1 MSHRLFIF
9 LSCFS
14 FLKRQFS
21 KTTTIYIHSW
31 KSEDSLAN
39 IWGLVDG
46 QGLNLNYQGRVF
58 SMSWSCDYL
67 QEQRLNNL
75 FSLMNSKQEII
86 GQDAA
91 VGLSCKTKSSGQPCN
106 RLYKNSL
113 GISKKWNHR
122 SSKCWSTGLLNFYA
136 KHSLPGDQFAR
147 KILCYFSTCY
157 LKYLHYLQNR
167 FCLTSATGPY
177 RSLHSVAKL
186 TCMYMV
192 IDSNI

>member
-1 MSHRLFIF
+1 MLSSYFKSISLFLIMYKLFIF

-21 KTTTIYIHSW
+21 KMTTIYIHSW

-46 QGLNLNYQGRVF
+46 QGLSLKYQGRVF

-91 VGLSCKTKSSGQPCN
+91 VGLSCKTKSSGQPCK

-113 GISKKWNHR
+113 GIAKKRNHW
-122 SSKCWSTGLLNFYA
+122 SSKCSSTGSLNFFC
-136 KHSLPGDQFAR
+136 KTLFAR
-147 KILCYFSTCY
+147 RPVCT
-157 LKYLHYLQNR
+157 
-167 FCLTSATGPY
+167 
-177 RSLHSVAKL
+177 
-186 TCMYMV
+186 
-192 IDSNI
+192 